1 MSVEGK
7 ILLDI
12 VTPERSVIKEEV
24 SEITAPGE
32 EGEFGVL
39 PGHTPFITTLKIGEI
54 KYRKNGSSPSYL
66 AVNWGFAEVTANRV
80 YILVETAEKAE
91 QIDLKRAEAARA
103 RAEERIKKAGKEE
116 IDYARAQAALSRA
129 LVRLQVASRAR

>member
-1 MSVEGK
+1 MEGK

-24 SEITAPGE
+24 LEVTAPGE

-39 PGHTPFITTLKIGEI
+39 PGHTPFITTLKAGEV
-54 KYRKNGSSPSYL
+54 KYRKNGTPGYL
-66 AVNWGFAEVTANRV
+66 AVNRGFAEVTANKV
-80 YILVETAEKAE
+80 YLLVESAESAE

-103 RAEERIKKAGKEE
+103 RAEDRIKLAGKDEE
-116 IDYARAQAALSRA
+116 IDFTRAQAALTRA
-129 LVRLQVASRAR
+129 LVRIQVASRAR

>member
-7 ILLDI
+7 ILLEI
-12 VTPERSVIKEEV
+12 VTPEKSVIKEEV
-24 SEITAPGE
+24 SEVTAPGE

-54 KYRKNGSSPSYL
+54 KYRKNGSPSYL
-66 AVNWGFAEVTANRV
+66 AVNWGFAEVTASRV

-103 RAEERIKKAGKEE
+103 RAEDRIKKAGKEE
-116 IDYARAQAALSRA
+116 IDHARAQAALSRA

>member
-1 MSVEGK
+1 VEGK

-12 VTPERSVIKEEV
+12 VTPERSVITEEV
-24 SEITAPGE
+24 NEVTAPGE

-54 KYRKNGSSPSYL
+54 RYRKNGNPSYL

-116 IDYARAQAALSRA
+116 IDHARAQAALSRA
-129 LVRLQVASRAR
+129 LVRIRVASRAR